1 MNASKINYRIV
12 ENGEQL
18 EITLPQF
25 QTWDVTGIDEGYREY
40 ENDVLESLLNKEDFE
55 TERLPYREYEING
68 VKKTN
73 INYDFRFNNAVTN
86 TWITSYTPKFT
97 TKQVYTFSPAF
108 VNSFFKL
115 DLYDTPNSRTQKN
128 YITIIIPV
136 RQGLTQTATVGVR
149 TVEIKKPEF
158 KLDYVGDRE
167 GFFIYWLKKST
178 FLDIKEFYMSAKFFD
193 GSTGQFVRM
202 VNKLPNT
209 SSPTTINE
217 ENDFYYKVLIDNIP
231 LNEPKKYFVEEYP
244 SGSERGQEGNP
255 IIWYEYINP

>member
-25 QTWDVTGIDEGYREY
+25 QTWDISGIDEGYKEY
-40 ENDVLESLLNKEDFE
+40 ENEVLDSLLNKEDFE
-55 TERLPYREYEING
+55 TQRLPFREYEINT

-73 INYDFRFNNAVTN
+73 INYDFRFNNPFTN
-86 TWITSYTPKFT
+86 TWITSYITKFT

-136 RQGLTQTATVGVR
+136 RQGLTQTTTVGIR

-167 GFFIYWLKKST
+167 GFFIYWLKKDT
-178 FLDIKEFYMSAKFFD
+178 FLNIKEFYMSGKFFD
-193 GSTGQFVRM
+193 GSTGQFIRM

-209 SSPTTINE
+209 SSSTTINE
-217 ENDFYYKVLIDNIP
+217 ENDFYYKVLIDSFP

-244 SGSERGQEGNP
+244 SGSEKGQEGNP